1 MCYFPE
7 MIIDERCSYSIFN
20 IVGAESEGFQKAAP
34 PGVGVYHKDFSM
46 KPKFIFSS
54 ASELIFPDFIRG

>member
-20 IVGAESEGFQKAAP
+20 IVGAESEGFQ
-34 PGVGVYHKDFSM
+34 
-46 KPKFIFSS
+46 
-54 ASELIFPDFIRG
+54 